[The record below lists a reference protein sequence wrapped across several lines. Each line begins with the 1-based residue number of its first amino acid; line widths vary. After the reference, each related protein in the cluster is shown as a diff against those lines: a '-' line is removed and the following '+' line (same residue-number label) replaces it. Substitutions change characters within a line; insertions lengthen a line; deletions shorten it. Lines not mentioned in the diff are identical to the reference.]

1 MTRPLPST
9 IEAFQAEGK
18 LADKARQEYPEP
30 EHKGIGV
37 GHAQDFHLIFGHE

>member
-9 IEAFQAEGK
+9 IEAFQDEGK

-37 GHAQDFHLIFGHE
+37 WARAGFSSNLRT